1 MKRFIGM
8 SILVILL
15 LSLISPIGEQFTE
28 LDDEEV
34 VLFQGSAAVRIDI
47 TSPAYVMTADEVI
60 TFSATLYDSVNSIV
74 AGEISWSSTN
84 GTITDDGTFY
94 PWNAGVIS
102 IQASSGTLSTIYN
115 MTVEA
120 GIGQSLEI
128 SINSASVLE
137 PNILTA
143 NLVDAR
149 GNTKPTTDAI
159 WTVDGELIGQG
170 NPSWIPS
177 DIGNFDLGA
186 RLYLSLIHI

>member
-1 MKRFIGM
+1 MKRLTAL
-8 SILVILL
+8 SILILL
-15 LSLISPIGEQFTE
+15 LVSLFNPLGEEFVE
-28 LDDEEV
+28 LEEKEIV
-34 VLFQGSAAVRIDI
+34 SFQGSAAVRIDI

-74 AGEISWSSTN
+74 AGEVTWSSTN

-94 PWNAGVIS
+94 PWSAGVIS
-102 IQASSGTLSTIYN
+102 IQASSGTLTSIYN

-137 PNILTA
+137 ANILTA

-149 GNTKPTTDAI
+149 GNTKPTLDAI
-159 WTVDGELIGQG
+159 CTVDGEL
-170 NPSWIPS
+170 
-177 DIGNFDLGA
+177 
-186 RLYLSLIHI
+186 